1 MLAESSQIR
10 FEINMMLLDIE
21 TMVFEF
27 WKWHSFS
34 KWNWVKHSSSRCY
47 HSMFPKADHLR
58 RAKHKQ
64 DANISRKFYKQQAD
78 IFPHHRWMSS
88 DMKLE
93 FKLAKCLLNYP
104 SQTTPEQDCLV
115 VDNQDKF
122 VEPSSQI
129 IWLDKYIKGICKFSS
144 PIYAQIP
151 WGEQVFYVADYWCWW
166 PDEVLQLSLCRLL
179 YKWKGNT
186 VNIATGQK

>member
-10 FEINMMLLDIE
+10 FEINMMLWDIE
-21 TMVFEF
+21 TKVFEF
-27 WKWHSFS
+27 RKGHSFS
-34 KWNWVKHSSSRCY
+34 KWNWIKHSSSLCY
-47 HSMFPKADHLR
+47 HSMFPKAYHLR
-58 RAKHKQ
+58 RAR
-64 DANISRKFYKQQAD
+64 ISKMQRYLENFTKAGRYV
-78 IFPHHRWMSS
+78 SS
-88 DMKLE
+88 SSTIITYMKLE

-151 WGEQVFYVADYWCWW
+151 WGEQVFDVADYWCWW